1 MDVDDDKTDLPFG
14 KLAKLVEWEMR
25 RSSPRK

>member
-1 MDVDDDKTDLPFG
+1 MDVDNDKIGLPFG

-25 RSSPRK
+25 HSSQQK